1 MKIFKNCILLTSAI
15 ATLAS
20 IFYIGLYIY
29 ARTWPKLD
37 ISAANSFY
45 LYDNENKLF
54 TGSNSNDWISLD
66 QISPYMVNATIS
78 IEDKNF
84 YSHKGFDFPRIF
96 KAMYI
101 NITNG
106 KTLQGASTISQQYAK
121 NLFLD
126 FGKTW
131 NRKIDEAWLTIRLE
145 AYYTKDEILEGYL
158 NTINYGGIFGI
169 ENASHYYFNKSASDL
184 TLAEATILAGI
195 PKYPAEY
202 SPLVNEAAAK
212 ERQLLILNSMVK
224 NKYIT
229 EDEKN
234 EAYNT
239 ELVYYGVEERN
250 NLSTLMYYRDAVIDE
265 LKSIDSIPTSFL
277 TTGGLK
283 IYTNLDL
290 NLQKEME
297 QNMKDNITNENL
309 EIASIAMDP
318 KTGNILALIGGRDY
332 SKSQFNRATQAK
344 RQVGSTMKPILYYA
358 ALENG
363 FTPSTT
369 FNSTKTTFVF
379 SENKTYSPQNY
390 GDQYPNRE
398 ISLAAALA
406 YSDNI
411 YAVKTNLFLGED
423 VLVETAK
430 KLGIKSNL
438 EAIPSLALGTEEIN
452 IIEMMQAY
460 ATFANM
466 GYTVKPHLI
475 NKVED
480 MNGNVLYE
488 YRHEPIQI
496 LNQNYVFILNEL
508 LTNSYSS
515 DFIDYS
521 YPTCYNIAYKMTHK
535 YAVKTGTTDTDI
547 LIFGYNPDLLV
558 GIWSGYDDNSTIAS
572 AESSGIKNMWIDTM
586 EDYLVDKQDSWYEIP
601 DNVVGVLVDPISGEM
616 TNDSKKTLLYYL
628 KGTEPYLKKLE
639 LDDILPV
646 DKQE

>member
-1 MKIFKNCILLTSAI
+1 MKIFKKCILLTSAI
-15 ATLAS
+15 ATLAG

-54 TGSNSNDWISLD
+54 TGSNSNDWINLD
-66 QISPYMVNATIS
+66 QISPYMINATIS

-96 KAMYI
+96 KALYI

-145 AYYTKDEILEGYL
+145 SYYTKDEILEGYL

-184 TLAEATILAGI
+184 TLAEASILAGI

-202 SPLVNEAAAK
+202 SPLVNENAAK

-229 EDEKN
+229 EEEKN

-239 ELVYYGVEERN
+239 KLVYYGVEERN
-250 NLSTLMYYRDAVIDE
+250 NLSTLMYYQDAVIDE
-265 LKSIDSIPTSFL
+265 LKTIDSIPSSFL

-290 NLQKEME
+290 NLQKDME
-297 QNMKDNITNENL
+297 QNMKENITNENL

-332 SKSQFNRATQAK
+332 SKSQFNRATKAK

-369 FNSTKTTFVF
+369 FKSAKTTFVF
-379 SENKTYSPQNY
+379 SDNKTYSPQNY

-411 YAVKTNLFLGED
+411 YAVKTNLFLGEE
-423 VLVETAK
+423 VLVETAQ
-430 KLGIKSNL
+430 KLGIKSKL

-466 GYTVKPHLI
+466 GYSITPHLI
-475 NKVED
+475 NRVED
-480 MNGNVLYE
+480 MNGNILYE
-488 YRHEPIQI
+488 YKQEPIQI
-496 LNQNYVFILNEL
+496 LNPNYVFILNEL

-515 DFIDYS
+515 DFIDYG

-558 GIWSGYDDNSTIAS
+558 GIWSGYDDNSIIAS
-572 AESSGIKNMWIDTM
+572 AESAGIKNMWVDTM
-586 EDYLVDKQDSWYEIP
+586 EDYLVDKENNWYEIP
-601 DNVVGVLVDPISGEM
+601 ENIVGVLVDPISGKI
-616 TNDSKKTLLYYL
+616 TNENKKALLYYL
-628 KGTEPYLKKLE
+628 KGTEPYLNELTLE
-639 LDDILPV
+639 DILPV

>member
-1 MKIFKNCILLTSAI
+1 MKILKKCILLTSAI

-20 IFYIGLYIY
+20 IFYVGLYIY

-37 ISAANSFY
+37 IGAANSFY
-45 LYDNENKLF
+45 LYDNENKLI
-54 TGSNSNDWISLD
+54 TGGNSNDWINLD
-66 QISPYMVNATIS
+66 QISPHMINATIS

-96 KAMYI
+96 KALYI

-145 AYYTKDEILEGYL
+145 AYYNKDEILEGYL

-184 TLAEATILAGI
+184 TLAEASILAGI

-202 SPLVNEAAAK
+202 SPLVNEEAAK

-229 EDEKN
+229 EEEKE

-239 ELVYYGVEERN
+239 ELVYYGVEQRN
-250 NLSTLMYYRDAVIDE
+250 NLATLMYYQDAVIDE
-265 LKSIDSIPTSFL
+265 LKSINSIPSSFL

-290 NLQKEME
+290 KLQKDME
-297 QNMKDNITNENL
+297 ENMKEDITNENL
-309 EIASIAMDP
+309 EVASIAMDP
-318 KTGNILALIGGRDY
+318 QTGKVLALIGGKDY
-332 SKSQFNRATQAK
+332 SKSQFNRATKAK

-379 SENKTYSPQNY
+379 SENQTYSPKNF
-390 GDQYPNRE
+390 GDQYPNKE

-423 VLVETAK
+423 ILVDTARQ
-430 KLGIKSNL
+430 LGIKSSL

-452 IIEMMQAY
+452 IMEMMQAY

-466 GYTVKPHLI
+466 GYSVTPHLI
-475 NKVED
+475 ERVED

-488 YRHEPIQI
+488 YKQEPIQI
-496 LNQNYVFILNEL
+496 LNQNSVFILNEL

-515 DFIDYS
+515 DFIDYG

-558 GIWSGYDDNSTIAS
+558 GIWSGYDDNTVVAS
-572 AESSGIKNMWIDTM
+572 GESSGVKNMWIDTM
-586 EDYLVDKQDSWYEIP
+586 EDYLIDKEDNWYEIP
-601 DNVVGVLVDPISGEM
+601 ENIVGVLVDPISGEI
-616 TNDSKKTLLYYL
+616 TNENKKTLLYYL
-628 KGTEPYLKKLE
+628 KGTEPYLKPLE

>member
-1 MKIFKNCILLTSAI
+1 MKIFKKCILITSA
-15 ATLAS
+15 LASLSS

-29 ARTWPKLD
+29 ARTWQKLA

-54 TGSNSNDWISLD
+54 TGSNSNDWIDLD
-66 QISPYMVNATIS
+66 NISPNMINATIS

-84 YSHKGFDFPRIF
+84 YTHKGFDFPRIF

-131 NRKIDEAWLTIRLE
+131 NRNIDEAWLTIRLE

-184 TLAEATILAGI
+184 TLAEASILAGI

-202 SPLVNEAAAK
+202 SPLVNEVAAK

-229 EDEKN
+229 EEEKD

-250 NLSTLMYYRDAVIDE
+250 NLTTLMYYQDAVIDE
-265 LKSIDSIPTSFL
+265 LKSIESIPSSFL

-290 NLQKEME
+290 DLQKNME
-297 QNMKDNITNENL
+297 QNMKENITNGNL
-309 EIASIAMDP
+309 EVASIAMDP
-318 KTGNILALIGGRDY
+318 QTGKVLALIGGKDY
-332 SKSQFNRATQAK
+332 SKSQFNRATKSK

-411 YAVKTNLFLGED
+411 YAVKTNLFLGEE
-423 VLVETAK
+423 VLVETAQ

-452 IIEMMQAY
+452 IMEMMQAY

-466 GYTVKPHLI
+466 GFSVTPHLI
-475 NKVED
+475 ERVED
-480 MNGNVLYE
+480 MNGNILYE
-488 YRHEPIQI
+488 YKKEPIQI

-515 DFIDYS
+515 DFIDYR

-586 EDYLVDKQDSWYEIP
+586 EDYLIDKQDNWYEIP

-616 TNDSKKTLLYYL
+616 TNNNKKTLLYYL
-628 KGTEPYLKKLE
+628 KGTEPYLNE
-639 LDDILPV
+639 LTIEDILPV

>member
-1 MKIFKNCILLTSAI
+1 MKIFKKCILLTSAI

-37 ISAANSFY
+37 IGAANSFY

-54 TGSNSNDWISLD
+54 TGSNSNDWINLE
-66 QISPYMVNATIS
+66 QISPNMINATIS

-84 YSHKGFDFPRIF
+84 YTHKGFDFPRIF
-96 KAMYI
+96 KALYI
-101 NITNG
+101 NLTNG

-145 AYYTKDEILEGYL
+145 SYYTKDEILEGYL

-184 TLAEATILAGI
+184 TLAEASILAGI

-202 SPLVNEAAAK
+202 SPLVNENAAK

-229 EDEKN
+229 EEEKD

-239 ELVYYGVEERN
+239 ELVYYGIEERN
-250 NLSTLMYYRDAVIDE
+250 NLATLMYYQDAVIDE
-265 LKSIDSIPTSFL
+265 LKSINTIPSSFL

-290 NLQKEME
+290 NLQKQME
-297 QNMKDNITNENL
+297 QNMKENITNEKL

-318 KTGNILALIGGRDY
+318 QTGKVLALIGGKDY
-332 SKSQFNRATQAK
+332 SKSQFNRATKAK

-379 SENKTYSPQNY
+379 SENQTYSPKNF

-423 VLVETAK
+423 ILVDTAK
-430 KLGIKSNL
+430 QLGIKSPL

-452 IIEMMQAY
+452 IMEMMQAY
-460 ATFANM
+460 ASFANM
-466 GYTVKPHLI
+466 GYSVTPHLI
-475 NKVED
+475 ERVED
-480 MNGNVLYE
+480 MNGNILYE
-488 YRHEPIQI
+488 YKNEPTQI
-496 LNQNYVFILNEL
+496 LNQNSVFILNEL

-515 DFIDYS
+515 DFIDYG

-547 LIFGYNPDLLV
+547 LIFGYNPDLLI
-558 GIWSGYDDNSTIAS
+558 GIWSGYDDNSTVSS
-572 AESSGIKNMWIDTM
+572 AESTGVKNMWVDTM
-586 EDYLVDKQDSWYEIP
+586 EDYLINKEAHWYEIP
-601 DNVVGVLVDPISGEM
+601 DNIVGVLVNPISGEI
-616 TNDSKKTLLYYL
+616 TNENKKTLLYYL

-639 LDDILPV
+639 LEDILPV

>member
-1 MKIFKNCILLTSAI
+1 MKIFKKCILLTSA
-15 ATLAS
+15 LA
-20 IFYIGLYIY
+20 IFSCILYIGLYIY

-37 ISAANSFY
+37 ISSANSFY
-45 LYDNENKLF
+45 LYDNQNTLF
-54 TGSNSNDWISLD
+54 TGGNANDWVSLE
-66 QISPYMVNATIS
+66 QISKHMINATIS

-84 YSHKGFDFPRIF
+84 YAHKGFDFPRIF
-96 KAMYI
+96 KALYI
-101 NITNG
+101 NLKNR

-126 FGKTW
+126 FDKTW

-145 AYYTKDEILEGYL
+145 AYYSKDEILEGYL

-169 ENASHYYFNKSASDL
+169 ENASHYYFNKNSSDL
-184 TLAEATILAGI
+184 TLAEASILAGI

-202 SPLVNEAAAK
+202 SPLVNEQAAK

-229 EDEKN
+229 EEEKE

-239 ELVYYGVEERN
+239 KLVYYGIEQRN
-250 NLSTLMYYRDAVIDE
+250 NLSTLMYYQDAVIDE
-265 LKSIDSIPTSFL
+265 LKNIKSIPSSFL

-290 NLQKEME
+290 ELQKNME
-297 QNMKDNITNENL
+297 QNMKDNITNEEL
-309 EIASIAMDP
+309 EIASVAMDP
-318 KTGNILALIGGRDY
+318 NTGNIMALIGGRDY
-332 SKSQFNRATQAK
+332 SKSQFNRAINSK
-344 RQVGSTMKPILYYA
+344 RQVGSTMKPLLYYA

-379 SENKTYSPQNY
+379 SENQTYAPKNF

-411 YAVKTNLFLGED
+411 YAVKTNLFLGEN
-423 VLVETAK
+423 VLVDTAK

-452 IIEMMQAY
+452 IMEMMQAY
-460 ATFANM
+460 GSFANM
-466 GYTVKPHLI
+466 GYSITPHLI
-475 NKVED
+475 NRVED
-480 MNGNVLYE
+480 MNGNILYE
-488 YRHEPIQI
+488 YKDEKVQI
-496 LNQNYVFILNEL
+496 LNQNSVFILNEL

-515 DFIDYS
+515 DFINYS
-521 YPTCYNIAYKMTHK
+521 YPTCFNISYKMTHK

-547 LIFGYNPDLLV
+547 LIFGYNPDLLI
-558 GIWSGYDDNSTIAS
+558 GIWSGYDDNSTVES
-572 AESSGIKNMWIDTM
+572 HESSGIKNMWVDTM
-586 EDYLVDKQDSWYEIP
+586 EDYLINKENSWYEIP
-601 DNVVGVLVDPISGEM
+601 KNIVGVLVDPISGKITTE
-616 TNDSKKTLLYYL
+616 DKKTLLYYL
-628 KGTEPYLKKLE
+628 KGTEPYLNE
-639 LDDILPV
+639 LTINDILPV

>member
-1 MKIFKNCILLTSAI
+1 MKIFKKIILLTSIVACFC
-15 ATLAS
+15 A

-29 ARTWPKLD
+29 AKTWPKLD
-37 ISAANSFY
+37 ISTANSFY
-45 LYDNENKLF
+45 LYDNESKLF
-54 TGSNSNDWISLD
+54 TGGNSNDWIKLE

-96 KAMYI
+96 KALYI
-101 NITNG
+101 NLINR
-106 KTLQGASTISQQYAK
+106 KTLQGASTITQQYAK

-126 FGKTW
+126 FDKTW
-131 NRKIDEAWLTIRLE
+131 NRKIDEAWLTVRLE
-145 AYYTKDEILEGYL
+145 AHYSKEEILEGYL

-184 TLAEATILAGI
+184 TLAEASILAGI

-202 SPLVNEAAAK
+202 SPLVNEDAAK

-224 NKYIT
+224 NNYIT
-229 EDEKN
+229 KEEKE

-239 ELVYYGVEERN
+239 KLVYYGVEERN
-250 NLSTLMYYRDAVIDE
+250 NLSTLMYYQDAVIDE
-265 LKSIDSIPTSFL
+265 LKNIESIPTSFL
-277 TTGGLK
+277 ATGGLK

-290 NLQKEME
+290 DLQKNME
-297 QNMKDNITNENL
+297 QNMKENITNEKL
-309 EIASIAMDP
+309 EIASVAMDP
-318 KTGNILALIGGRDY
+318 KTGKVLALIGGRDY
-332 SKSQFNRATQAK
+332 SKSQFNRAIKSK

-363 FTPSTT
+363 FTSSTT

-379 SENKTYSPQNY
+379 SENQTYSPQNF

-398 ISLAAALA
+398 ISLATALA

-452 IIEMMQAY
+452 IMEMMKAY
-460 ATFANM
+460 AAFANM
-466 GYTVKPHLI
+466 GYSVTPHLI
-475 NKVED
+475 ERVED
-480 MNGNVLYE
+480 MNGNILYE
-488 YRHEPIQI
+488 YKVTPTQI
-496 LNQNYVFILNEL
+496 LNKDYVFILNEL

-515 DFIDYS
+515 NFINYS

-558 GIWSGYDDNSTIAS
+558 GIWSGYDNNSTIAS
-572 AESSGIKNMWIDTM
+572 LESSGIKNMWVDTM
-586 EDYLVDKQDSWYEIP
+586 EDYLIDKENNWYEIP
-601 DNVVGVLVDPISGEM
+601 ENVVGVLVDPISGKIT
-616 TNDSKKTLLYYL
+616 TNDKKVLLYYL
-628 KGTEPYLKKLE
+628 KGTEPYLNELTLE
-639 LDDILPV
+639 DILPV

>member
-1 MKIFKNCILLTSAI
+1 MRIFKKCILLTSGLA
-15 ATLAS
+15 ALAS

-66 QISPYMVNATIS
+66 QISPHMVNATIS
-78 IEDKNF
+78 IEDKKF

-96 KAMYI
+96 KALYI

-184 TLAEATILAGI
+184 TLAEASILAGI

-234 EAYNT
+234 DAYNT

-250 NLSTLMYYRDAVIDE
+250 NLSTLMYYQDAVIDE

-297 QNMKDNITNENL
+297 QNMKEDITNENL

-379 SENKTYSPQNY
+379 SENKTYSPHNY

-423 VLVETAK
+423 VLVETAQ
-430 KLGIKSNL
+430 KLGIKSSL

-452 IIEMMQAY
+452 ILEMMQAY

-466 GYTVKPHLI
+466 GYAVTPHLI

-480 MNGNVLYE
+480 MNGNILYE
-488 YRHEPIQI
+488 YKQEPIQI

-572 AESSGIKNMWIDTM
+572 AESTGIKNMWVDTM

-601 DNVVGVLVDPISGEM
+601 ENIVGVLVDPISGEM
-616 TNDSKKTLLYYL
+616 TNDNKKALLYYL
-628 KGTEPYLKKLE
+628 KGTEPYLNELTLE
-639 LDDILPV
+639 DILPV

>member
-1 MKIFKNCILLTSAI
+1 MKIFKKMILLTSIVACFC
-15 ATLAS
+15 A

-29 ARTWPKLD
+29 AKTWPKLD
-37 ISAANSFY
+37 ISTANSFY
-45 LYDNENKLF
+45 LYDNESKLF
-54 TGSNSNDWISLD
+54 TGGNSNDWIKLE

-96 KAMYI
+96 KALYI
-101 NITNG
+101 NLINR
-106 KTLQGASTISQQYAK
+106 KTLQGASTITQQYAK

-126 FGKTW
+126 FDKTW

-145 AYYTKDEILEGYL
+145 AHYSKEEILEGYL

-184 TLAEATILAGI
+184 TLAEASILAGI

-202 SPLVNEAAAK
+202 SPLVNEDAAK

-224 NKYIT
+224 NNYIT
-229 EDEKN
+229 KEEKE

-239 ELVYYGVEERN
+239 KLVYYGVEERN
-250 NLSTLMYYRDAVIDE
+250 NLSTLMYYQDAVIDE
-265 LKSIDSIPTSFL
+265 LKNIESIPTSFL
-277 TTGGLK
+277 ATGGLK

-290 NLQKEME
+290 DLQKNME
-297 QNMKDNITNENL
+297 QNMKENIANEKL
-309 EIASIAMDP
+309 EIASVAMDP
-318 KTGNILALIGGRDY
+318 KTGKVLALIGGRDY
-332 SKSQFNRATQAK
+332 SKSQFNRAIKSK

-363 FTPSTT
+363 FTSSTT

-379 SENKTYSPQNY
+379 SENQTYSPQNF

-398 ISLAAALA
+398 ISLATALA

-452 IIEMMQAY
+452 IMEMMKAY
-460 ATFANM
+460 AAFANM
-466 GYTVKPHLI
+466 GYSVTPHLI
-475 NKVED
+475 ERVED
-480 MNGNVLYE
+480 MNGNILYE
-488 YRHEPIQI
+488 YKVTPTQI
-496 LNQNYVFILNEL
+496 LNKDYVFILNEL

-515 DFIDYS
+515 NFINYS

-572 AESSGIKNMWIDTM
+572 LESAGIKNMWVDTM
-586 EDYLVDKQDSWYEIP
+586 EDYLIDKENNWYEIP
-601 DNVVGVLVDPISGEM
+601 ENVVGVLVDPISGKIT
-616 TNDSKKTLLYYL
+616 TNDKKVLLYYL
-628 KGTEPYLKKLE
+628 KGTEPYLNELTLE
-639 LDDILPV
+639 DILPV

>member
-1 MKIFKNCILLTSAI
+1 MKIFRNCILISSFLATI
-15 ATLAS
+15 AAF
-20 IFYIGLYIY
+20 FYVGIYIY

-37 ISAANSFY
+37 ISTANSFY
-45 LYDNENKLF
+45 LYDKDNKLF
-54 TGSNSNDWISLD
+54 TTGNSNDWIDLD
-66 QISPYMVNATIS
+66 KISEYMVNATIS
-78 IEDKNF
+78 IEDKHF
-84 YSHKGFDFPRIF
+84 YIHKGFDFPRIF
-96 KAMYI
+96 KALFI

-145 AYYTKDEILEGYL
+145 SYYNKDEILEGYL

-169 ENASHYYFNKSASDL
+169 ENAAHYYFNKSASDL

-202 SPLVNEAAAK
+202 SPLVNETAAK

-224 NKYIT
+224 NGYIT
-229 EDEKN
+229 EKDKE

-239 ELVYYGVEERN
+239 ELTYYGIEARN
-250 NLSTLMYYRDAVIDE
+250 NLATLMYYQDAVIDE
-265 LKSIDSIPTSFL
+265 LKSIEAIPTSFL

-290 NLQKEME
+290 ELQKNME
-297 QNMKDNITNENL
+297 ENMNNNITNEKL
-309 EIASIAMDP
+309 EIASVAMDP
-318 KTGNILALIGGRDY
+318 NTGKILALIGGKDY

-363 FTPSTT
+363 FTASTT

-379 SENKTYSPQNY
+379 SEDKTYTPQNF
-390 GDQYPNRE
+390 GNQYPNKE
-398 ISLAAALA
+398 ISLAAAIA

-423 VLVETAK
+423 ILVETAK
-430 KLGIKSNL
+430 KLGITSNL

-452 IIEMMQAY
+452 IMEMMRAY

-466 GYTVKPHLI
+466 GYSVTPHLI
-475 NKVED
+475 ERVED
-480 MNGNVLYE
+480 MNGNILYE
-488 YRHEPIQI
+488 YKKEPEKI
-496 LNQNYVFILNEL
+496 LNENSVYILNEL
-508 LTNSYSS
+508 LTNTYSNN
-515 DFIDYS
+515 FIDYG

-535 YAVKTGTTDTDI
+535 YAIKTGTTDSDI
-547 LIFGYNPDLLV
+547 LIFGYNPELLI
-558 GIWSGYDDNSTIAS
+558 GIWSGYDDNSNVDSNES
-572 AESSGIKNMWIDTM
+572 AGLKNMWVDTM
-586 EDYLVDKQDSWYEIP
+586 EYYLKDKENTWYEIP
-601 DNVVGVLVDPISGEM
+601 ENVVGVLVDPISGQIN
-616 TNDSKKTLLYYL
+616 TNNKKTLLYYL
-628 KGTEPYLKKLE
+628 KGTEPYLNELTLE
-639 LDDILPV
+639 DILPV

>member
-1 MKIFKNCILLTSAI
+1 MKIFKKCILITSA
-15 ATLAS
+15 LASLSS

-54 TGSNSNDWISLD
+54 TGSNSNDWIDLD
-66 QISPYMVNATIS
+66 NISPNMINATIS

-84 YSHKGFDFPRIF
+84 YTHKGFDFPRIF

-184 TLAEATILAGI
+184 TLAEASILAGI

-202 SPLVNEAAAK
+202 SPLVNEVAAK

-229 EDEKN
+229 EEEKD

-250 NLSTLMYYRDAVIDE
+250 NLTTLMYYQDAVIDE
-265 LKSIDSIPTSFL
+265 LKSIESIPSSFL

-290 NLQKEME
+290 DLQKNME
-297 QNMKDNITNENL
+297 QNMKENITNGNL
-309 EIASIAMDP
+309 EVASIAMDP
-318 KTGNILALIGGRDY
+318 QTGKVLALIGGKDY
-332 SKSQFNRATQAK
+332 SKSQFNRATKSK

-411 YAVKTNLFLGED
+411 YAVKTNLFLGEE
-423 VLVETAK
+423 VLVETAQ

-452 IIEMMQAY
+452 IMEMMQAY

-466 GYTVKPHLI
+466 GFSVTPHLI
-475 NKVED
+475 ERVED
-480 MNGNVLYE
+480 MNGNILYE
-488 YRHEPIQI
+488 YKKEPIQI

-586 EDYLVDKQDSWYEIP
+586 EDYLIDKQDNWYEIP

-616 TNDSKKTLLYYL
+616 TNNNKKTLLYYL
-628 KGTEPYLKKLE
+628 KGTEPYLNE
-639 LDDILPV
+639 LTIEDILPV